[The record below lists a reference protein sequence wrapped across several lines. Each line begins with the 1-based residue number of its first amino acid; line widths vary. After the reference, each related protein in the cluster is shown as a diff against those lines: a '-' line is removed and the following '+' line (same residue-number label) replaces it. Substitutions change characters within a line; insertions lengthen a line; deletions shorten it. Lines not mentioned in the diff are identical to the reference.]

1 MNVYIDDLQTV
12 SDVSAT
18 LFSTVQQG
26 AVNALVILQ
35 NVGANTLN
43 YNFQEFNGTSWA
55 DLGAIGSV
63 YQNSL
68 AAGQS
73 VSLIVTSSYAQVQLL
88 GYASGGSTLAFSV
101 SRLFNR
107 TAGGPIPLVSY

>member
-1 MNVYIDDLQTV
+1 MNVYCDDLQTV
-12 SDVSAT
+12 ADVSAT

-26 AVNALVILQ
+26 AVNALIILQ
-35 NVGANTLN
+35 NVGANTIN
-43 YNFQEFNGTSWA
+43 YDFQQQTGTGWV
-55 DLGAIGSV
+55 DIGAPGST
-63 YQNSL
+63 YQNTL
-68 AAGQS
+68 TAGQS

-107 TAGGPIPLVSY
+107 TSGGPIPLVSY